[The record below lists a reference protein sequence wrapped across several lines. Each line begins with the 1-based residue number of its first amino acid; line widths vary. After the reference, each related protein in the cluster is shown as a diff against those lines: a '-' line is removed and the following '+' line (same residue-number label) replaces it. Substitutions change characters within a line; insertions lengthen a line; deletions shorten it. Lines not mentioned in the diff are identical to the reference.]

1 MLFCKKGLAIKKNY
15 NQQKINLFTS
25 FLIVKNFTKIQSFI
39 ALFCFYSY
47 SVSSQIEKPNDKSII
62 QSSNKLNVL
71 LIIADDLNCDLGA
84 YKNLIVKTPNIDRL
98 AQRGVLFENAHN
110 QYPLCG
116 PSRASF
122 MTGMYSNQ
130 TKITKN
136 NMNIRNS
143 IPDVITMGQ
152 RFRQQGYQSIRIGK
166 MFHYDNPSAIGTSGN
181 DDIYSWDQTVN
192 PYGRDKLEEYKI
204 NTLSPRKYGGTL
216 SWLAADGNDN
226 EQTDGIAATE
236 AIKKLD
242 DFVGKDIPFFLA
254 VGFFRPHT
262 PFVAPKKYFDLYNR
276 EQIDIPE
283 ISSDYLTT
291 LPDPAVKSIRAKKNQ
306 INLGKAQAQEIKEA
320 YYATISFVD
329 AQVGRILDHLE
340 ATGLDKNTV
349 IVFTSD
355 HGYHLGEHGHWQKQ
369 TLFENATRVPL
380 IISTP
385 ALENKGVTSNSPVE
399 LIDIYPTLM
408 DLTDIT
414 TPKHVVGRSL
424 VPIIENVNATVRE
437 SALTRWRKGYSIKT
451 TRYRLTKWGVNGEFG
466 YELYDHQNDK
476 NELINLANNKKYK
489 DIMDSLKLMIEQR
502 ILDASIKPEGLGR
515 QFENAKLMQKAKN
528 ITFGDIHDINGE
540 ILHFKNE

>member
-1 MLFCKKGLAIKKNY
+1 M
-15 NQQKINLFTS
+15 Q
-25 FLIVKNFTKIQSFI
+25 
-39 ALFCFYSY
+39 
-47 SVSSQIEKPNDKSII
+47 
-62 QSSNKLNVL
+62 
-71 LIIADDLNCDLGA
+71 
-84 YKNLIVKTPNIDRL
+84 
-98 AQRGVLFENAHN
+98 
-110 QYPLCG
+110 
-116 PSRASF
+116 
-122 MTGMYSNQ
+122 
-130 TKITKN
+130 
-136 NMNIRNS
+136 
-143 IPDVITMGQ
+143 
-152 RFRQQGYQSIRIGK
+152 
-166 MFHYDNPSAIGTSGN
+166 
-181 DDIYSWDQTVN
+181 
-192 PYGRDKLEEYKI
+192 
-204 NTLSPRKYGGTL
+204 
-216 SWLAADGNDN
+216 
-226 EQTDGIAATE
+226 
-236 AIKKLD
+236 
-242 DFVGKDIPFFLA
+242 
-254 VGFFRPHT
+254 
-262 PFVAPKKYFDLYNR
+262 
-276 EQIDIPE
+276 
-283 ISSDYLTT
+283 
-291 LPDPAVKSIRAKKNQ
+291 
-306 INLGKAQAQEIKEA
+306 
-320 YYATISFVD
+320 TISFVD

-349 IVFTSD
+349 VVFTSD

-414 TPKHVVGRSL
+414 TPKHVVGKSL
-424 VPIIENVNATVRE
+424 VPIIEKNVNATVRE

>member
-1 MLFCKKGLAIKKNY
+1 MDIKKNY

-25 FLIVKNFTKIQSFI
+25 FLIFKNFTKIQSFI
-39 ALFCFYSY
+39 ALFCIYSY

-143 IPDVITMGQ
+143 VPDVITMGQ

-262 PFVAPKKYFDLYNR
+262 PFVAPKKYFDFYNR
-276 EQIDIPE
+276 EQINIPE

-306 INLGKAQAQEIKEA
+306 INLGKEQAQEIKEA

-385 ALENKGVTSNSPVE
+385 GLENKGVTSNSPVE

-408 DLTDIT
+408 ELTDIM